1 MLVSVNDVANRLK
14 ITNRAVQI
22 KCKREGLVKIGNQYQ
37 ITEEIAQEWYDIAE
51 AKPNEQA
58 KRIENIDKISHPKR
72 KEVRSF
78 NSLIII
84 ILIAVLCAVL
94 FQFYSNLDDQINVA
108 TDKLNKNDIEHKV
121 EVKDLNKRLNEAD
134 RTIHTKTLEIQMLK
148 FKDSLRIIKKF

>member
-37 ITEEIAQEWYDIAE
+37 ITTEIADKWADIGE
-51 AKPNEQA
+51 TKQRSESENKP
-58 KRIENIDKISHPKR
+58 ITSHPKR

-94 FQFYSNLDDQINVA
+94 FQFYINLDDQINVA

-121 EVKDLNKRLNEAD
+121 EVKDLNKRLNEAE
-134 RTIHTKTLEIQMLK
+134 RNIHTKTLEIQMLK
-148 FKDSLRIIKKF
+148 FKDSLRIINKY

>member
-108 TDKLNKNDIEHKV
+108 TDKLNKNDVEHKV

>member
-22 KCKREGLVKIGNQYQ
+22 KCKRQGLVKIGNQYQ

-51 AKPNEQA
+51 TKPTEQP
-58 KRIENIDKISHPKR
+58 KRTEHIDKISQPKR

-94 FQFYSNLDDQINVA
+94 FQFYTNMDDQINVA
-108 TDKLNKNDIEHKV
+108 TDKLNKNNVEHKV
-121 EVKDLNKRLNEAD
+121 EVKDLNKRLNEAE

>member
-108 TDKLNKNDIEHKV
+108 TDKLNKNDVEHKV

-148 FKDSLRIIKKF
+148 FKDSLRIIKKY

>member
-37 ITEEIAQEWYDIAE
+37 ITTEIAQEWYNIAE
-51 AKPNEQA
+51 AKPTEQA
-58 KRIENIDKISHPKR
+58 KRIEHIDKTSYPKR

-94 FQFYSNLDDQINVA
+94 FQFYTNMDDQ
-108 TDKLNKNDIEHKV
+108 
-121 EVKDLNKRLNEAD
+121 NKRS
-134 RTIHTKTLEIQMLK
+134 H
-148 FKDSLRIIKKF
+148 

>member
-37 ITEEIAQEWYDIAE
+37 ITTEIAQEWYNIAE
-51 AKPNEQA
+51 AKPTEQA
-58 KRIENIDKISHPKR
+58 KRTEHIDKISQPKR

-94 FQFYSNLDDQINVA
+94 FQFYTNMDDQINVA
-108 TDKLNKNDIEHKV
+108 TDKLNKNNVEHKV
-121 EVKDLNKRLNEAD
+121 EVKDLNKRLNEAE